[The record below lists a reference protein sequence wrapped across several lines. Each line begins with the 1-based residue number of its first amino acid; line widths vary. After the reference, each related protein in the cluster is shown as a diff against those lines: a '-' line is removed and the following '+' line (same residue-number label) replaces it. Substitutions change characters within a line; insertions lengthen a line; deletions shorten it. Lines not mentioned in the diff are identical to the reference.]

1 MKYWILK
8 WFRVPLAIALG
19 LIINAVFFLAIPL
32 ANALFFDRG
41 ALAKKDVDVVMEVET
56 LIREKQKEV
65 QQKTIRTIAQ
75 PNPFKLNVNNRE
87 SNRPSGL
94 QMDLSLAR
102 GEGGDGVS
110 VGTGGTDNVIY
121 EAGEVDEAAR
131 LLKEVQPKYPER
143 AKKMGVTGYAKIYMV
158 IDVYGHVAQARV
170 LTVEPPGYGFEEASL
185 KAVREWKFEPAK
197 LGAYPVQ
204 QKATKEFRF
213 VP

>member
-19 LIINAVFFLAIPL
+19 LIVNAVFFLAIPL

-102 GEGGDGVS
+102 GEGGDGVP
-110 VGTGGTDNVIY
+110 N
-121 EAGEVDEAAR
+121 
-131 LLKEVQPKYPER
+131 
-143 AKKMGVTGYAKIYMV
+143 
-158 IDVYGHVAQARV
+158 
-170 LTVEPPGYGFEEASL
+170 
-185 KAVREWKFEPAK
+185 
-197 LGAYPVQ
+197 
-204 QKATKEFRF
+204 
-213 VP
+213 